1 MGSELL
7 ILYKH
12 WSKIDP
18 YIIRNSEYLVK
29 KFISILNTVLTNENN
44 QALANKEFS
53 RIPIIGKTN
62 RVISN
67 SIMITVL
74 LNKVLLTL

>member
-12 WSKIDP
+12 WSKIDS
-18 YIIRNSEYLVK
+18 YK
-29 KFISILNTVLTNENN
+29 KFWVLSKKKIISILNTVLTNENN
-44 QALANKEFS
+44 QALAKKEFS
-53 RIPIIGKTN
+53 RIPVIGKTI

-74 LNKVLLTL
+74 LDKVLLTL